1 MRTLYDVRTYLHT
14 FVCAHI
20 CVPVHV
26 FAYVCMYMQVVE
38 AGSYKVAYNATTTVP
53 NLAGDL
59 WESMPAVWQ
68 RMRTASYIHG
78 QVVVVGFS
86 NGCIAAT
93 EWSLRYPDRVRAL
106 LLCSGT
112 PAADQ
117 VQAVAAGWRS
127 LPPTIMTVGD
137 QEPLF
142 LPITALCDTTAA
154 SLTMSVT
161 SQVSRSLPSVLL
173 LILCGR
179 RGGML

>member
-1 MRTLYDVRTYLHT
+1 M
-14 FVCAHI
+14 
-20 CVPVHV
+20 
-26 FAYVCMYMQVVE
+26 
-38 AGSYKVAYNATTTVP
+38 P

-68 RMRTASYIHG
+68 RMRTASYFHG

-117 VQAVAAGWRS
+117 VQAVAAGRRW
-127 LPPTIMTVGD
+127 LPVTIMTIGEQD
-137 QEPLF
+137 LF
-142 LPITALCDTTAA
+142 FYATAF
-154 SLTMSVT
+154 
-161 SQVSRSLPSVLL
+161 SVLCL
-173 LILCGR
+173 SFQDVQISAILSVPYT
-179 RGGML
+179 M

>member
-1 MRTLYDVRTYLHT
+1 MV
-14 FVCAHI
+14 A
-20 CVPVHV
+20 
-26 FAYVCMYMQVVE
+26 
-38 AGSYKVAYNATTTVP
+38 AGSWTAAYEATITVP

-68 RMRTASYIHG
+68 RMRTASHEHG

-117 VQAVAAGWRS
+117 VQAVAAAWRT
-127 LPPTIMTVGD
+127 LPVTMMTIGEED
-137 QEPLF
+137 HLF
-142 LPITALCDTTAA
+142 FNKMYYIYPFFVVFVLYMVC
-154 SLTMSVT
+154 S
-161 SQVSRSLPSVLL
+161 SLPSTPPLYMV
-173 LILCGR
+173 
-179 RGGML
+179 

>member
-1 MRTLYDVRTYLHT
+1 MSA
-14 FVCAHI
+14 CI
-20 CVPVHV
+20 CVRIC
-26 FAYVCMYMQVVE
+26 VCMQVVK
-38 AGSYKVAYNATTTVP
+38 AGSWNAAYKATTTVP

-68 RMRTASYIHG
+68 RMRTASYFHG

-117 VQAVAAGWRS
+117 VQAVVAGRRT
-127 LPPTIMTVGD
+127 LPVTIMTIGEQD
-137 QEPLF
+137 LF
-142 LPITALCDTTAA
+142 FS
-154 SLTMSVT
+154 SLM
-161 SQVSRSLPSVLL
+161 
-173 LILCGR
+173 
-179 RGGML
+179 

>member
-1 MRTLYDVRTYLHT
+1 MLAHVCVR
-14 FVCAHI
+14 VC
-20 CVPVHV
+20 
-26 FAYVCMYMQVVE
+26 VCLQVVT
-38 AGSYKVAYNATTTVP
+38 AGSWKSAYEATTTVP

-68 RMRTASYIHG
+68 RMRTASHEHG

-117 VQAVAAGWRS
+117 VQAVAAAWRT
-127 LPPTIMTVGD
+127 LPVTMMTIGEED
-137 QEPLF
+137 HLF
-142 LPITALCDTTAA
+142 F
-154 SLTMSVT
+154 
-161 SQVSRSLPSVLL
+161 
-173 LILCGR
+173 
-179 RGGML
+179 

>member
-1 MRTLYDVRTYLHT
+1 MLAHVCVR
-14 FVCAHI
+14 VC
-20 CVPVHV
+20 
-26 FAYVCMYMQVVE
+26 VCLQVVT
-38 AGSYKVAYNATTTVP
+38 AGSWKTAYEATTTVP

-68 RMRTASYIHG
+68 RMRTASHEHG

-117 VQAVAAGWRS
+117 VQAVAAAWRT
-127 LPPTIMTVGD
+127 LPVTIMTIGEEDPFFNVLCL
-137 QEPLF
+137 LF
-142 LPITALCDTTAA
+142 LCCVCPLHDVQFSAIDSAFLYG
-154 SLTMSVT
+154 VI
-161 SQVSRSLPSVLL
+161 VLPVV
-173 LILCGR
+173 R
-179 RGGML
+179 

>member
-1 MRTLYDVRTYLHT
+1 
-14 FVCAHI
+14 
-20 CVPVHV
+20 
-26 FAYVCMYMQVVE
+26 MQVVT
-38 AGSYKVAYNATTTVP
+38 AGSWKAAYQATTTVP
-53 NLAGDL
+53 NLACEL

-68 RMRTASYIHG
+68 RMRTASYFQG

-117 VQAVAAGWRS
+117 VQAVVAGWRS
-127 LPPTIMTVGD
+127 LPPTIMTVGE

-142 LPITALCDTTAA
+142 VHHCPL
-154 SLTMSVT
+154 
-161 SQVSRSLPSVLL
+161 
-173 LILCGR
+173 
-179 RGGML
+179 